1 MMNKLLH
8 YCKALIFLLKRNK
21 LKVLQMAKVSMVQR
35 DLKRRKLYS
44 KYKNKREKLLIT
56 AKDKSLSAEDRFE
69 ARLKLA
75 QLPRNSSKNRIRNR
89 CLITGRPRGVYRKFG
104 LSRIA
109 FRDLASDGKLPG
121 VVKSSW

>member
-1 MMNKLLH
+1 
-8 YCKALIFLLKRNK
+8 
-21 LKVLQMAKVSMVQR
+21 MAKVSMVQR

-44 KYKNKREKLLIT
+44 KYKDKREKLLAV
-56 AKDKSLSAEDRFE
+56 AKDKSLSAEERFE

-121 VVKSSW
+121 VVKSSWWGYNEYKWSNRRYDYKN

>member
-1 MMNKLLH
+1 
-8 YCKALIFLLKRNK
+8 
-21 LKVLQMAKVSMVQR
+21 MAKVSMVQR

-44 KYKNKREKLLIT
+44 KYKGKREKLLAI
-56 AKDKSLSAEDRFE
+56 AKDKSLSAEERFE

-104 LSRIA
+104 LSRTKL
-109 FRDLASDGKLPG
+109 RELAMSGKLPG
-121 VVKSSW
+121 VKKSSW